1 MAIVKR
7 FNVNTQQATLDA
19 DIIENMSA
27 NDVSYDASTQY
38 DENTVGDKLSE
49 LESQMIYDVTK
60 DIDVSNP
67 YKLFIAANWKPSV
80 LAANDRFRVVDVN
93 VHPGDELIIKTGS
106 DTITT
111 GIIATTT
118 NLIDTPYDKEPID
131 VVKEIDS
138 STDYGLQT
146 IKYTAHANLKVI
158 VSWQNIY
165 DGQVSIKLIQ
175 RSTLPTALTQ
185 LQGEINNLGEEMQ
198 DIQSNLQNEINNL
211 EEEIQ
216 GIQSEK
222 FQTSLSWVS
231 IGDSLTYLDSDPG
244 PGGPT
249 GKPTK
254 GYQTRIREIITFSSF
269 TNIGTSGNSMVAYPY
284 NNIIAG
290 DIYTIALGV
299 NDWRACTPVGTLD
312 DYKNYGDGTDGSVTY
327 FSEALRRIV
336 NKCRAMNP
344 ESFIIIMTP
353 RRGRDFGGQFPTH
366 STDANTAG
374 IYLHQYADLLKEVA
388 RYESFPLVD
397 QYYESGINDTNL
409 QKYSYDNTLHPND
422 AGMQIIA
429 NQLFPV
435 IKQVC
440 YGL

>member
-1 MAIVKR
+1 MAIVNK
-7 FNVNTQQATLDA
+7 FNINGQQVTLDT

-27 NDVSYDASTQY
+27 NDASTQY
-38 DENTVGDKLSE
+38 DENTVGEKLSE
-49 LESQMIYDVTK
+49 LESQMIYDITT

-67 YKLFIAANWKPSV
+67 YKLFIAATWNPRV

-131 VVKEIDS
+131 VVKEIKS

-146 IKYTAHANLKVI
+146 IKYTAKANLKVI
-158 VSWQNIY
+158 VSWQNTY

-175 RSTLPTALTQ
+175 HSTLPTVLTQ
-185 LQGEINNLGEEMQ
+185 LHGEI
-198 DIQSNLQNEINNL
+198 DNL

-231 IGDSLTYLDSDPG
+231 IGDSLTYLDSAPG

-312 DYKNYGDGTDGSVTY
+312 DYKNYGDGTDASVTY

-336 NKCRAMNP
+336 NKCRTMNP

-353 RRGRDFGGQFPTH
+353 RRGRDFGGQFPAH

-397 QYYESGINDTNL
+397 QYYESGINDANL